1 MDAGLMASAQS
12 HRTRLDRSYRLI
24 YTAIARLAQAQ
35 DQRAG
40 RASLRQADGL
50 GRARRAGRA
59 SLRLWAAA
67 CRLRGGSSGSSGGEQ
82 RAWPVL
88 ALAEDQFAQH
98 TNSARA
104 ASEGPDRAVG
114 MWPWVLK

>member
-67 CRLRGGSSGSSGGEQ
+67 VRYRLASRRLQRLQQRLGG
-82 RAWPVL
+82 
-88 ALAEDQFAQH
+88 
-98 TNSARA
+98 
-104 ASEGPDRAVG
+104 
-114 MWPWVLK
+114 